1 MRELFQQLI
10 TEIRGA
16 WRFRWWAMSIA
27 WALCLLGWGG
37 VFLLPDEY
45 AAEARFYVNTTTRL
59 DEVMG
64 GVIIESDEA
73 SEIDLVRQA
82 MLSRPVLA
90 RVTRETDLDLR
101 ARTPKEKEEL
111 LESLRNTIKIESATT
126 RKNTADGIYLITYQD
141 RERSKALA
149 VVDNLLETF
158 REDVV
163 SGQSSGAEE
172 TVRFLEKSI
181 ADYRLQLQEREA
193 AIAEFKKR
201 NVGLLPGETGG
212 YFERMQELMQEMERL
227 EATLRVAVER
237 RNALRVQLQGERPY
251 LAGGAKASE
260 GSITTPRNELESR
273 IVELE
278 NLLQELLLRF
288 TDRHPDVVGVRA
300 QLDQLYERRRAEYEA
315 LGRAGGIEGAALSD
329 NPVYQ
334 QVQIALNEAS
344 VEVSSLQGQVAEYR
358 RRVAELKTR
367 VDEIPEIEAELA
379 ELTRDYDQ
387 VNSVYNEL
395 RGRLEQ
401 ERIRSSRI
409 GWEGVNFQ
417 IIDPPVA
424 ALEPVA
430 PDRPRL
436 LAIVV
441 FAALLAG
448 AGVAYLLHQLKP
460 VFVDGRELNQIT
472 GLPVLGVVS
481 MTWLSRHKT
490 QRRLEAGSLVLA
502 CVMLLLALTLVLVF
516 QDEGVFIGTHIRRM
530 ALT

>member
-1 MRELFQQLI
+1 MREHFQKLI
-10 TEIRGA
+10 TEVRGA

-27 WALCLLGWGG
+27 WVLCVAGWGA
-37 VFLLPDEY
+37 VFLMPDRY
-45 AAEARFYVNTTTRL
+45 ASEARFYVNTTTRL

-111 LESLRNTIKIESATT
+111 MDRLRRTIKIESATT
-126 RKNTADGIYLITYQD
+126 RKNSADGIYLITYQD
-141 RERSKALA
+141 RERGKALA

-181 ADYRLQLQEREA
+181 ADYRQQLRDRDA
-193 AIAEFKKR
+193 AIAAFKR
-201 NVGLLPGETGG
+201 DNVGLLPGETGG
-212 YFERMQELMQEMERL
+212 YFERMQELMGELQQL
-227 EATLRVAVER
+227 EANLRVATDR
-237 RNALRVQLQGERPY
+237 RNALRNQLRGETPII
-251 LAGGAKASE
+251 ADDSAATEGGIS
-260 GSITTPRNELESR
+260 TPRNELESR

-288 TDRHPDVVGVRA
+288 TDRHPDVVGIRA
-300 QLDQLYERRRAEYEA
+300 QLDQLYERRQREQAA
-315 LGRAGGIEGAALSD
+315 LARAGSIEGSALSN

-334 QVQIALNEAS
+334 QIQIALNEAN
-344 VEVSSLQGQVAEYR
+344 VEVAAVQGQVFEYR

-367 VDEIPEIEAELA
+367 VDIIPEIEAKLA

-387 VNSVYNEL
+387 VNSVYSEL
-395 RGRLEQ
+395 RERLEQ

-409 GWEGVNFQ
+409 GWEGVTFQ

-424 ALEPVA
+424 AIEPVA

-436 LAIVV
+436 LAMVL
-441 FAALLAG
+441 FGGLMAGAAL
-448 AGVAYLLHQLKP
+448 AYLLHQLKP
-460 VFVDGRELNQIT
+460 VFVDGRDLNFVT

-481 MTWLSRHKT
+481 MTWLSRHRT
-490 QRRLEAGSLVLA
+490 QRKLEAGSLVLA
-502 CVMLLLALTLVLVF
+502 CVMLLLALSLVLIF
-516 QDEGVFIGTHIRRM
+516 QDEGAHIGSKIRRM
-530 ALT
+530 AQI